1 VGTEVGTAPGAITA
15 GIGVGVGS
23 AVAVGTSMGVGV
35 FEVTP
40 VAFEKTDSSFLGSVV
55 LSVFPSIK
63 AGVLAVSPALH
74 PVNTNANTI
83 TAIIGI
89 KIALI

>member
-1 VGTEVGTAPGAITA
+1 MGTGVGPAPGVIKV

-23 AVAVGTSMGVGV
+23 AVAVGTGMGVGV

-40 VAFEKTDSSFLGSVV
+40 VAFEKTDSGFLGLVV
-55 LSVFPSIK
+55 SSVFPSIK
-63 AGVLAVSPALH
+63 AGVLGVSPALH
-74 PVNTNANTI
+74 PVNTNVNTI

-89 KIALI
+89 RIALM

>member
-1 VGTEVGTAPGAITA
+1 VGTGVGSAPGI
-15 GIGVGVGS
+15 INVGVGVGS
-23 AVAVGTSMGVGV
+23 AVAVGTGMGAGV

-74 PVNTNANTI
+74 PVNTNVNTI

-89 KIALI
+89 RITLI

>member
-1 VGTEVGTAPGAITA
+1 VGTGVGPAPGIIKV
-15 GIGVGVGS
+15 GIGVGNT
-23 AVAVGTSMGVGV
+23 VAVGTGIGVGV

-40 VAFEKTDSSFLGSVV
+40 VVFEKTDSGFLGSVV
-55 LSVFPSIK
+55 LSVFPSTK

-74 PVNTNANTI
+74 PVNTNVNTI

-89 KIALI
+89 RIALM